1 MNYTYLPLTYLIA
14 MWDWDVFSTI
24 SNIFLVS
31 ALVIVNIKYLKQMKK
46 QTEFMKIDRYVKEMD
61 NLVAPLY
68 FKKDDPFI
76 FTKKNFGYPDRRGK
90 GVPEYLDYWE
100 NIKQY
105 KYLGSAEL
113 RSAVDNY
120 LKSKSDEKDES
131 YAKAKKELVEVIEN
145 RYSEL
150 GIIIRNSE
158 EKV

>member
-14 MWDWDVFSTI
+14 IWDWNVFSTI

-68 FKKDDPFI
+68 SKKDDPFI
-76 FTKKNFGYPDRRGK
+76 LIKKIFDYQDRVGE
-90 GVPEYLDYWE
+90 GVPEYLNYWE

-113 RSAVDNY
+113 RSAIDNF
-120 LKSKSDEKDES
+120 LKSKSDEKVES
-131 YAKAKKELVEVIEN
+131 YAKAKKDLVEAIEN

-150 GIIIRNSE
+150 GIIIRNCD